1 MLIES
6 GLSTYRALIAIT
18 IVVLG
23 KWFYRKLA
31 RRRAIGVAL
40 ALCVALSPCAYFGVG
55 LQLTFAALCGLWVGS
70 RLAEANVATLSF
82 SKCRTLIVL
91 CFTAWVYT
99 SVLVLFHFG
108 HVVPLA
114 PLYNLFLTPVFSSV
128 VIVGGLLGIVLSAL
142 SFPGSGLLLEV
153 VVSLTEL
160 ILGLLSRY
168 TLWGERSWAGA
179 LYFAPSEQNAIALGF
194 LLVCLFLWVLAD
206 GTRHRSDADSTNRY

>member
-1 MLIES
+1 
-6 GLSTYRALIAIT
+6 
-18 IVVLG
+18 
-23 KWFYRKLA
+23 
-31 RRRAIGVAL
+31 
-40 ALCVALSPCAYFGVG
+40 
-55 LQLTFAALCGLWVGS
+55 
-70 RLAEANVATLSF
+70 
-82 SKCRTLIVL
+82 
-91 CFTAWVYT
+91 
-99 SVLVLFHFG
+99 
-108 HVVPLA
+108 
-114 PLYNLFLTPVFSSV
+114 LYNLFLTPVFSSV